1 MKNSN
6 LKPAFSMLTAII
18 VILLMSSV
26 SMYVLNTSAN
36 IVKSTTTQYQREQA
50 ILYAKSFTEY
60 AIMAIGANDR
70 KNKNCL
76 NDINTW
82 IGDTNNGGYKV
93 EVRIAYIG
101 TNNEVGTCSNTRKFS
116 SSVTTTTTPIS
127 VIIDTYVRYKD
138 ADHPDITHAP
148 WITYHRRT
156 LQKI

>member
-26 SMYVLNTSAN
+26 SMYVLNTSAS

-50 ILYAKSFTEY
+50 MLYAKSFTEY

-70 KNKNCL
+70 NTNCL
-76 NDINTW
+76 DDIDTT
-82 IGDTNNGGYKV
+82 IGDVNNGGYRIN
-93 EVRIAYIG
+93 VRVAYIG
-101 TNNEVGTCSNTRKFS
+101 TNAEVNNCSTARKLYSNVATS
-116 SSVTTTTTPIS
+116 STPIS

-138 ADHPDITHAP
+138 ADHPEISKAP